1 MHVRSFYAL
10 GTLLLAACEAAVN
23 SGDYVEVRVV
33 NSTGLSNVV
42 VTVRDVSDEGTGTA
56 IVTFSTPD
64 DPPSVTGTLIRTAG
78 EPVHFH
84 VEAGREVTDH
94 ICHVDTDAIGNP
106 DNVPTAVIYSESLRV
121 VCQSGWQEE
130 EAE

>member
-1 MHVRSFYAL
+1 MDRRIFL
-10 GTLLLAACEAAVN
+10 GAGALLLAACGEAALN
-23 SGDYVEVRVV
+23 SGDYVDVRVV

-42 VTVRDVSDEGTGTA
+42 VTVRGGNATATTNVEPGAPMGLGTD
-56 IVTFSTPD
+56 IQ
-64 DPPSVTGTLIRTAG
+64 TAG

-84 VEAGREVTDH
+84 VEVGDQITDH
-94 ICHVDTDAIGNP
+94 TCHVHADAIGNP
-106 DNVPTAVIYSESLRV
+106 DNVPTAVIYSDPLRV